1 MTFFNKYLLECL
13 QHDISSF
20 RLFKDDISGLHRI
33 KYFSHKHK
41 LHFFVKVNYISPL
54 ENLVFL
60 CVKLCY
66 CSTKVTCISLLIF
79 FHFLKKKIHIC
90 LCRQIIWM
98 PGSVWQH
105 CEVTAKQLQSLCLQ
119 VLESRVSPSCQCPL
133 TRPTGT
139 ESFWWV
145 WSHQNLGNLKPVI
158 VASYLRNQSIKVLF
172 S

>member
-79 FHFLKKKIHIC
+79 FSFFEEKKYIFVCAGKLYGCLEVCGNIARWRPSSFRVSACKSWKAGFHQAANVLSPGQLALKAFD
-90 LCRQIIWM
+90 
-98 PGSVWQH
+98 GF
-105 CEVTAKQLQSLCLQ
+105 EVTKI
-119 VLESRVSPSCQCPL
+119 LE
-133 TRPTGT
+133 
-139 ESFWWV
+139 
-145 WSHQNLGNLKPVI
+145 I
-158 VASYLRNQSIKVLF
+158 
-172 S
+172 